1 MTMDNVTFIEVET
14 MGGVETHAIID
25 RGNGEFTS
33 MTKAHY
39 EAQQVEHLT
48 EIPTPPA
55 E

>member
-1 MTMDNVTFIEVET
+1 MDNVTFITIHNELTGESVE
-14 MGGVETHAIID
+14 HAIID

-48 EIPTPPA
+48 EISTI
-55 E
+55 